1 MIVRNW
7 MQANPQTVTS
17 DTLVTKAKRLLVEK
31 NLRAL
36 PVVDDGR
43 LRGLITRVT
52 CLRAAE
58 HVARTEDVHEFNYF
72 TNRLKVKDL
81 MLRMPITVSSGD
93 TMEQCLRLG
102 QENRASQFPV
112 MEDGR
117 VVGLISAA
125 EVFYFAAQVIGVWQN
140 WSGITLAPMA
150 IEPGT
155 LGRIATVVET
165 AGAAIQSL
173 MSVGENGARER
184 RIVIRFTADDPETVA
199 QALADADYAILELC
213 VDGQVC
219 RDMRREQRRITA

>member
-7 MQANPQTVTS
+7 MQANPLTVTS

-43 LRGLITRVT
+43 LRGLITRVS

-72 TNRLKVKDL
+72 TNRLKVRDL
-81 MLRMPITVSSGD
+81 MVRTPVTVSSGD

-102 QENRASQFPV
+102 QENRTSQFPV
-112 MEDGR
+112 MEGGR

-125 EVFYFAAQVIGVWQN
+125 EVFYFAAQVMGVWQN
-140 WSGITLAPMA
+140 WSGITLAAMT

-155 LGRIATVVET
+155 LGRIAAIVEAT
-165 AGAAIQSL
+165 GAAIQSL
-173 MSVGENGARER
+173 MSVGDNGMAER
-184 RIVIRFTADDPETVA
+184 RIVIRFTADSPEAVA
-199 QALADADYAILELC
+199 QALTDAGYAVLEVC
-213 VDGQVC
+213 IDGQVC
-219 RDMRREQRRITA
+219 RDMRREQRKTA